1 MAGTTGRPTAPLVLT
16 EEERAYLKQQAR
28 QEEASARS
36 MSERCQIVLRCADGI
51 ASKMVAAEL
60 GIHENTVGKWRRR
73 FLRDRVEGLFDADRS
88 GRPRTINDDQIA
100 AVIERTLQ
108 STPQDGSQWSIRSM
122 AAETGF
128 SHTTIRRIWA
138 AFGLQPHHSQTS
150 RLLSDPLFI
159 DKVCDVV
166 GFHLAPP
173 NRALALSVD
182 EKSRRRAR
190 NHGQSGPPIMPDQS
204 AQRMRHPI
212 RDGGARPLLAALD
225 VISGFAV
232 DNDDKRHGATEL
244 LDFLRQIDASV
255 PPDLDVHIIV
265 DNHATRKIAAVRSWL
280 ARRPRYHI
288 HFAPTSASWF
298 TQIESWFAEL
308 SRKQSQRDVRTST
321 SELEADIR
329 AFIERHTESFKS
341 YSWTKSTDETS
352 SSAKRFRQK
361 SDQSQYREL

>member
-108 STPQDGSQWSIRSM
+108 STPEDGSQWSIRSM

-173 NRALALSVD
+173 TARWRSASM
-182 EKSRRRAR
+182 RR
-190 NHGQSGPPIMPDQS
+190 N
-204 AQRMRHPI
+204 
-212 RDGGARPLLAALD
+212 RDGCK
-225 VISGFAV
+225 V
-232 DNDDKRHGATEL
+232 
-244 LDFLRQIDASV
+244 AS
-255 PPDLDVHIIV
+255 
-265 DNHATRKIAAVRSWL
+265 NL
-280 ARRPRYHI
+280 ARRQSRTNPSNGCVTLFGMAR
-288 HFAPTSASWF
+288 ALCLQRLTSFPGSRSTMTTSVTGLQSFSTFSGRLMPASLLISMF
-298 TQIESWFAEL
+298 
-308 SRKQSQRDVRTST
+308 
-321 SELEADIR
+321 
-329 AFIERHTESFKS
+329 
-341 YSWTKSTDETS
+341 TS
-352 SSAKRFRQK
+352 SWITTRPAKLQRSGPGWRAALAIISISPRHQLHG
-361 SDQSQYREL
+361 SLRSRAGLLN